1 MVLTEFGSE
10 YFRYVHVLFLASG
23 FPPIRFFVLCF
34 TMYRPV
40 FAFNR
45 GNITNVAV
53 AFGTKQIVVVVVLFF
68 AAAERI
74 YDTVLS
80 RVRKIGQCVFPFRSN
95 DLDIKD
101 IIVAGFGI
109 VNGTPDRFFLNVNA
123 ITIGVNMFSLSIA
136 FYFNSGF
143 FGSEIDECRRI

>member
-1 MVLTEFGSE
+1 
-10 YFRYVHVLFLASG
+10 
-23 FPPIRFFVLCF
+23 
-34 TMYRPV
+34 MYRPV

-101 IIVAGFGI
+101 ISSLALVLLMVPPIV
-109 VNGTPDRFFLNVNA
+109 FF
-123 ITIGVNMFSLSIA
+123 FK
-136 FYFNSGF
+136 
-143 FGSEIDECRRI
+143 R